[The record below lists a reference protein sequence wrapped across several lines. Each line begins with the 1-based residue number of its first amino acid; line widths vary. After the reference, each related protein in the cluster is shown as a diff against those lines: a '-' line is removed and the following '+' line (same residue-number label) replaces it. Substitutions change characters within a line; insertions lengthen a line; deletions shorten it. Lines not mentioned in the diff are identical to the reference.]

1 MTLIA
6 SGLLQHKPLSNSF
19 STFIN
24 KSIKKMFDIIS
35 PEDGQKEKRELE
47 TLIISFSLMSDGR

>member
-1 MTLIA
+1 
-6 SGLLQHKPLSNSF
+6 
-19 STFIN
+19 
-24 KSIKKMFDIIS
+24 MFDIIS